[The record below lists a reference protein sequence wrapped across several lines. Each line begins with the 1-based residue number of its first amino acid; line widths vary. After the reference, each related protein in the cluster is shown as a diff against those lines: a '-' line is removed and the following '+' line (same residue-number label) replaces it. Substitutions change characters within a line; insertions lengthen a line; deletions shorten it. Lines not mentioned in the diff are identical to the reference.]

1 MMKLKKALV
10 TLTVAGS
17 MLSTQAYAASQQDM
31 VSLNNARPAVSFTR
45 SDMSFMFEQS
55 SQQMQVAVLSAHEMK
70 TTEGAV
76 LWFAPVTLSLA
87 RIGLPYMMRIAH
99 HTAHHAFGRLGRLPH
114 LQANIWRPG
123 VSGSGKVFRL
133 PLPDRPFFRP

>member
-1 MMKLKKALV
+1 MIKLKQAV
-10 TLTVAGS
+10 MTLAVAGS
-17 MLSTQAYAASQQDM
+17 MLSVQAYAASQQDM
-31 VSLNNARPAVSFTR
+31 TSLNDTQPTVSFAQ

-55 SQQMQVAVLSAHEMK
+55 SQHMQVAVLSAHEMR

-76 LWFAPVTLSLA
+76 LWFAPVTLNLA

-114 LQANIWRPG
+114 LQANVWRPG
-123 VSGSGKVFRL
+123 VSGSGRAFRV
-133 PLPDRPFFRP
+133 PLPNRPFFRP